1 MYHGIWASIIFIFS
15 FSSIMDKF
23 SSVLTDIWN
32 ILSSG
37 FIIVIIDNGNIM
49 NDTNGTK
56 IRFIR
61 GVIIFIS
68 WKLFI
73 SIGMLVMNDIKL
85 VINSFDIYFL

>member
-1 MYHGIWASIIFIFS
+1 MYEFHTFFYLFI
-15 FSSIMDKF
+15 FSSIMDNF
-23 SSVLTDIWN
+23 SNILIDIWN

-37 FIIVIIDNGNIM
+37 FSIIAIIDNGNIM
-49 NDTNGTK
+49 NDTNGTN

-73 SIGMLVMNDIKL
+73 NIGILVMNDIRL
-85 VINSFDIYFL
+85 VINSFDI